1 MSEEVHGRAHRTRNP
16 QGDFMSIVDF
26 KEIPVAN
33 SGSGEQDTFEL
44 FARDFL
50 WGLGYEI
57 EEGPSRGA
65 DRGKDLIVVEPL
77 FGILSQAKKR
87 WLVSCKHYAHTGG
100 SVIEKD
106 EIDIIGRVDK
116 FKCQGFI
123 AFYSTLPSSGLSATF
138 NDLKDRIAIEVL
150 DKARIEHFLITE
162 ERLRQVLRRYFPNSH
177 KHITQNY
184 TWEKF
189 FTAVLILA
197 TGQSSLQ
204 ERLADAYISALMRL
218 GLEDIP
224 KDMHNEFEEIQK
236 SLTRVKPI
244 GDEGSV
250 NATIRTM
257 GEIEAGQLAEKIVS
271 LYDRYR
277 VNFIDDLRH

>member
-1 MSEEVHGRAHRTRNP
+1 ML
-16 QGDFMSIVDF
+16 VDF

-33 SGSGEQDTFEL
+33 SGSGDQDVFEM
-44 FARDFL
+44 FAHDFF

-87 WLVSCKHYAHTGG
+87 WLVSCKHYAHTGV
-100 SVIEKD
+100 SVPERD
-106 EIDIIGRVDK
+106 EIDIIGRVEK
-116 FKCQGFI
+116 FNCHGFI
-123 AFYSTLPSSGLSATF
+123 AFYSTLPSSSLSATF
-138 NDLKDRIAIEVL
+138 NDLRDRTSIEVL
-150 DKARIEHFLITE
+150 DRARIEHFLIAE
-162 ERLRQVLRRYFPNSH
+162 ERLREVLRRYFPNSH

-189 FTAVLILA
+189 FTALLILA

-218 GLEDIP
+218 DFDDIP
-224 KDMHNEFEEIQK
+224 KDMHDEFREIQE

-250 NATIRTM
+250 NATVRVM
-257 GEIEAGQLAEKIVS
+257 GEIEAKRLAEKIVS

>member
-1 MSEEVHGRAHRTRNP
+1 
-16 QGDFMSIVDF
+16 MSIVDF